1 MWFPGVHRYVYP
13 LPPPG
18 LAVTAPLFRPHVVA
32 VPLAVVVI
40 PVELPTMALAVAVHP
55 PDAVTVTLYV
65 PAPKLFTV
73 WLEWFPG
80 VQRYVYPLPPLGLAV
95 TVPSFSPQVVCNPV
109 ALTVNEQ
116 GLQLNPL
123 GESPNIIQP

>member
-65 PAPKLFTV
+65 PAARLFTV
-73 WLEWFPG
+73 WVE
-80 VQRYVYPLPPLGLAV
+80 
-95 TVPSFSPQVVCNPV
+95 
-109 ALTVNEQ
+109 
-116 GLQLNPL
+116 
-123 GESPNIIQP
+123 